1 MVTASRRSARQVW
14 KAAPQAGFTLLEM
27 IVVIAIIGIL
37 AAIVMPQ
44 LKNVP
49 RRAAETAL
57 KTDLRAF
64 REAIDQ
70 YYADKGVYPPSLDD
84 LVKEKYLRSIP
95 VDPITKSNQTWVV
108 VYEEASSDGGD
119 QTGSYGDQQ
128 PGIIDVHS
136 GSNSKSLDGTLYKDW

>member
-1 MVTASRRSARQVW
+1 MESRSWTTRGGRGT
-14 KAAPQAGFTLLEM
+14 AGFTLLEM

-49 RRAAETAL
+49 RRASETAL

-84 LVKEKYLRSIP
+84 LVQEKYLRAIP
-95 VDPITKSNQTWVV
+95 VDPITKSNTTWVV
-108 VYEEASSDGGD
+108 VYEEESSDGG
-119 QTGSYGDQQ
+119 QVGPAGDQQ

-136 GSNSKSLDGTLYKDW
+136 GSSAKSLDGTPYKDW

>member
-1 MVTASRRSARQVW
+1 
-14 KAAPQAGFTLLEM
+14 M
-27 IVVIAIIGIL
+27 IIVIAIIGIL

-49 RRAAETAL
+49 RKAAETAL

-70 YYADKGVYPPSLDD
+70 YYADKGVYPPSLDA
-84 LVKEKYLRSIP
+84 LVTEKYLRAIP
-95 VDPITKSNQTWVV
+95 VDPITKSNQTWTV
-108 VYEEASSDGGD
+108 VYEEQNPDEGSQSS
-119 QTGSYGDQQ
+119 SSVDQQ

-136 GSNSKSLDGTLYKDW
+136 GSPLKSLDGSFYKDW